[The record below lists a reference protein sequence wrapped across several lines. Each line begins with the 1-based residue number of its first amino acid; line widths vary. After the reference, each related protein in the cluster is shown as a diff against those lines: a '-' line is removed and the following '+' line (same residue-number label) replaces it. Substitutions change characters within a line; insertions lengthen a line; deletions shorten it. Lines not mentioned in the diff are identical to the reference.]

1 MVILLALVLF
11 TISYMYDILVRALLR
26 ARNAPFI
33 DWSKLTATK
42 INMKLA
48 ELN

>member
-11 TISYMYDILVRALLR
+11 TISYNILVRALFR

>member
-11 TISYMYDILVRALLR
+11 TISYDILVRALLR

>member
-11 TISYMYDILVRALLR
+11 TISYDILVRALLR
-26 ARNAPFI
+26 ALNAPFI

>member
-11 TISYMYDILVRALLR
+11 TISYNILVRALSR

-42 INMKLA
+42 INRKLA